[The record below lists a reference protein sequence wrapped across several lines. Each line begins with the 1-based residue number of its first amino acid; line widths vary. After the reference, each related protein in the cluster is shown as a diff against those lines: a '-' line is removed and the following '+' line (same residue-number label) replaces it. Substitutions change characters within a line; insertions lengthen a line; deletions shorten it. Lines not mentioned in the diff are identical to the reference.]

1 MLFKWIKKYWGNLL
15 LIAFAVSGIVAAF
28 YMASFFKAEEQG
40 VRSQKPIIFC
50 QPQNAK
56 PENQKCFFTTHVD
69 TYLTIKIWGEEKN
82 LPFEKGNLTKAH
94 THAGRNKV
102 HWHSLIPVDP
112 ATRKLE
118 RDFTL
123 GEILDD
129 LSVPF
134 DKDRIFNFK
143 NGDRGPAGKPGIL
156 KMLVEEKPNFEFR
169 NFILTGEQ
177 HISLI
182 FDDILP

>member
-1 MLFKWIKKYWGNLL
+1 MLFKWLKKRWGNLL
-15 LIAFAVSGIVAAF
+15 LIAFAVGGITAAF
-28 YMASFFKAEEQG
+28 SMASFFKAEEQG

-112 ATRKLE
+112 ATRELE
-118 RDFTL
+118 RDLTL
-123 GEILDD
+123 GEIVDD
-129 LSVPF
+129 LSIPF
-134 DKDRIFNFK
+134 DTDRIFNFR
-143 NGDRGPAGKPGIL
+143 NGDIGPGGLPGTL
-156 KMLVEEKPNFEFR
+156 KMFVDEKPNR
-169 NFILTGEQ
+169 DYRTVVLTGEQ
-177 HISLI
+177 QVLFI
-182 FDDILP
+182 FDDTLP

>member
-1 MLFKWIKKYWGNLL
+1 MLFKWLKKYWGNLL
-15 LIAFAVSGIVAAF
+15 LIAFAIGGIIAAF
-28 YMASFFKAEEQG
+28 SIANFFKTEEQG

-50 QPQNAK
+50 QPQNAP
-56 PENQKCFFTTHVD
+56 PERQKCFFTTHVD

-94 THAGRNKV
+94 THAGRNKI

-112 ATRKLE
+112 ATRKPE
-118 RDFTL
+118 RDLTL
-123 GEILDD
+123 GEIADD
-129 LSVPF
+129 LFIPF
-134 DKDRIFNFK
+134 DTDRIFDFK
-143 NGDRGPAGKPGIL
+143 NGDAGPGGLPGTL
-156 KMLVEEKPNFEFR
+156 TVLVDGRPNGDYR

-182 FDDILP
+182 FDNSLP